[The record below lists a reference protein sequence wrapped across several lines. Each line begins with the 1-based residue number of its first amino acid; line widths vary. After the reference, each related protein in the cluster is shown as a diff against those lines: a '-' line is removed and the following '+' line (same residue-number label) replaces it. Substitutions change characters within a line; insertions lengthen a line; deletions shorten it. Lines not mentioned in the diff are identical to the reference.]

1 MSAEWN
7 QQRLEQ
13 FINDQVEEGQSLEYK
28 AAEALNKSDKSKQEI
43 TKDVSAMANSAGGII
58 IYGISESSVSNKR
71 HIPEKISPIVRPDF
85 SKEWLEQIINNIK
98 PRIDGV
104 RIHPVSLNSGNEHVA
119 YVVEIPQSTTAHQA
133 ADHRYHKRYNFE
145 VQSMLDH
152 EIRDVMGRRQ
162 NPRISLKFFGE
173 PIVVT
178 LYANSLEIL
187 DPEHRPETKN
197 FFDLKIHAHNEGG
210 VYANYVCCFVLIPKA
225 VLAVENTKDIKII
238 TEDNIEHGSF
248 TFENTTRDFIGF
260 SSGREQLGPV
270 RHEPILP
277 SLSGFLGNIR
287 LCSLEEIDEFK
298 ELFIRWIAHA
308 DNAPPIYGEIR
319 LEEFLVA
326 DRQDTNDMETR

>member
-7 QQRLEQ
+7 QQRLQQ

-28 AAEALNKSDKSKQEI
+28 AAEALNKSDKSKLEI

-58 IYGISESSVSNKR
+58 IYGISESGTPNRR
-71 HIPEKISPIVRPDF
+71 HIPENVSPIVRPDF

-104 RIHPVSLNSGNEHVA
+104 RIHPVPLNSGNDHVA

-145 VQSMLDH
+145 VQAMLDH

-162 NPRISLKFFGE
+162 NPKISVKFYGTTKTE
-173 PIVVT
+173 TYGNP
-178 LYANSLEIL
+178 YEIGV
-187 DPEHRPETKN
+187 DAQRETKS
-197 FFDLKIHAHNEGG
+197 FFDLKLHAQNEGG
-210 VYANYVCCFVLIPKA
+210 VFAKYVCCFVLIPKA
-225 VLAVENTKDIKII
+225 VLTETSARDAKILKEDDVE
-238 TEDNIEHGSF
+238 HCSF

-277 SLSGFLGNIR
+277 NLSGYIGSVR
-287 LCSLEEIDEFK
+287 LCSLEEMEEFK
-298 ELFIRWIAHA
+298 ELSIRWIAHA
-308 DNAPPIYGEIR
+308 DNAPPTYGEIK
-319 LEEFLVA
+319 LEEFLIVNKRA
-326 DRQDTNDMETR
+326 SDDEEAK